1 MPKLIEYKDMA
12 PRAKAVVE
20 GIAQARG
27 IDPAASTMS
36 GRRWPGIPR

>member
-20 GIAQARG
+20 GIAKVAYRAPV
-27 IDPAASTMS
+27 DPAFEEK
-36 GRRWPGIPR
+36 